1 MSNAIDNQ
9 LDEISKKITD
19 KEIEEAFKGAEA
31 FALIPI
37 LKLIYHTTQID
48 YSKEFKIKIP
58 FSSKKANLIPIG
70 EIEINETEFNKLTVN
85 EQNENISVSYKL
97 YLDLVDS
104 TYDLNQTLID
114 NNLLSP
120 DILSL
125 NDEPNDKKKDQLIQ
139 IITFLTHSAKL
150 IFDSLKNKYSEL
162 LKYEITLDQN
172 TSIYLDHEK
181 PLRLGLNI
189 KKTYLT

>member
-70 EIEINETEFNKLTVN
+70 EIEINETEFNNVN

-104 TYDLNQTLID
+104 T
-114 NNLLSP
+114 
-120 DILSL
+120 
-125 NDEPNDKKKDQLIQ
+125 
-139 IITFLTHSAKL
+139 
-150 IFDSLKNKYSEL
+150 
-162 LKYEITLDQN
+162 
-172 TSIYLDHEK
+172 
-181 PLRLGLNI
+181 
-189 KKTYLT
+189 

>member
-104 TYDLNQTLID
+104 TYDLNKTLID

-162 LKYEITLDQN
+162 VKYEITLDQN